1 MSKLTEY
8 TLEVYKADKRVKKD
22 DRYGRNKVGLR
33 FVKVMDF
40 APLTKDHIE
49 VIAEETRK
57 LGFVVKIFETYITRK
72 NFMNDA
78 EFKERYDTPSY
89 CSPSS
94 ESYWSM

>member
-49 VIAEETRK
+49 VLADETRK
-57 LGFVVKIFETYITRK
+57 LGFVVEVFETYITRK
-72 NFMNDA
+72 NYMNGV

-89 CSPSS
+89 CSPAF